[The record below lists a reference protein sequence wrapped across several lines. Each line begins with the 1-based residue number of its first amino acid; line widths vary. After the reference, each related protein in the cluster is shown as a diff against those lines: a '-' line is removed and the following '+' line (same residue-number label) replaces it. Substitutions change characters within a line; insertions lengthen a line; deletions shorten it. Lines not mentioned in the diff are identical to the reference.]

1 MFEKEVKAGSVENLQ
16 DILYLH
22 EGNHKLVVDGGNL
35 AIYLGDLAIPIVPD
49 IIQKYTG
56 WNPFKLKPVRWWE
69 LATLLLIKNF
79 DSWGTAVGFQ
89 GPAWM
94 PLSEEN
100 IDTIPI
106 KGPLKEKI
114 KGWWL
119 ANGKKIAVAEANL
132 GGQELIKMLI
142 KNGFADTESQAL
154 VRWSTFQDILI
165 ILYWWKFGISGN
177 AKAVMLGAYG
187 YLHGYMGGLLWWRG
201 NEDKTEWLTALKY
214 LFVDGK
220 KTPWVV
226 DITIPNPK

>member
-35 AIYLGDLAIPIVPD
+35 AIYLGDFAIPIVPD

-56 WNPFKLKPVRWWE
+56 WNPLKLKPVRWWE

-119 ANGKKIAVAEANL
+119 ANGKKIAVAESNL

-201 NEDKTEWLTALKY
+201 NTDKTEWLTALKY

-220 KTPWVV
+220 RTPWVV